1 MLDLDFSVIWDNL
14 PYMLGGALITI
25 QVSAI
30 AVIAGLIIGSVFGL
44 ARISAHWIVRMLSS
58 VYVEFIRG
66 TPLFVQIMF
75 IYFGLAS
82 IGITIESRL
91 LAGALALSINSG
103 AYVAEIVR
111 AGIQSI
117 DKGQME
123 ASRSLGLS
131 YIQSMLYVIMPQAY
145 RRIIPPLVNEFIM
158 LIKDSSLLSAIGTV
172 ELMKRAQHI
181 RARTF
186 ADFEIFIS
194 IAVIYFIITFTLSK
208 ALDYM
213 ERRTRIRD

>member
-1 MLDLDFSVIWDNL
+1 MTDLDFNVIWDNL
-14 PYMLGGALITI
+14 PYLLGGAVITL

-30 AVIAGLIIGSVFGL
+30 AVIAGLVIGSFFGL
-44 ARISAHWIVRMLSS
+44 ARISSVMIIRLLAS

-66 TPLFVQIMF
+66 TPLLVQIMF

-91 LAGALALSINSG
+91 VAGALALSINSG

-123 ASRSLGLS
+123 AARSLGLS
-131 YIQSMLYVIMPQAY
+131 YVKAMTFVILPQAY

-158 LIKDSSLLSAIGTV
+158 LIKDSSLLSAIGTL
-172 ELMKRAQHI
+172 ELMMRAQQI

-186 ADFEIFIS
+186 ADFEIFIA
-194 IAVIYFIITFTLSK
+194 IACIYFVITFTLSK
-208 ALDYM
+208 IADYI

>member
-1 MLDLDFSVIWDNL
+1 MLDLDFSVVWENL
-14 PYMLGGALITI
+14 PYMLGGAILTI

-30 AVIAGLIIGSVFGL
+30 AVTAGLIIGSAFGL
-44 ARISAHWIVRMLSS
+44 ARIAANWFIRLIASI
-58 VYVEFIRG
+58 YVEFIRG
-66 TPLFVQIMF
+66 TPLLVQIMF

-91 LAGALALSINSG
+91 LAGALALSLNSG

-111 AGIQSI
+111 SGIQSI

-123 ASRSLGLS
+123 AARSLGLT
-131 YIQSMLYVIMPQAY
+131 YVQAMRYVIMPQAY

-158 LIKDSSLLSAIGTV
+158 LIKDSSLLSAIGTA
-172 ELMKRAQHI
+172 ELMKRAQHV

-208 ALDYM
+208 AADYL
-213 ERRTRIRD
+213 EKRTRIRD